1 MLTFEWDENK
11 NRINQSKHKISF
23 EEAETVFYDER
34 ALLINDPDHSLEEER
49 FIILGMSIRANL
61 LIVCHCCRSEE
72 NIIRII
78 SARKA
83 TKTESSYYGWEVKEN
98 EKRIWFLQRKDK
110 PVCKKTEKPD
120 HNQPGCGDDQLFQG
134 TGGQQRHSLSDADQS
149 VSGGLRKKQAGI
161 KTGVEII

>member
-1 MLTFEWDENK
+1 MTFEWDENK

-23 EEAETVFYDER
+23 EEAETVFYVER

-78 SARKA
+78 SARNA
-83 TKTESSYYGWEVKEN
+83 TKTESSYYG
-98 EKRIWFLQRKDK
+98 
-110 PVCKKTEKPD
+110 
-120 HNQPGCGDDQLFQG
+120 
-134 TGGQQRHSLSDADQS
+134 
-149 VSGGLRKKQAGI
+149 
-161 KTGVEII
+161 